1 MIYEINGK
9 IYIKIDNYFKEVQL
23 KYGRVKI
30 MPNCKK
36 LYFSEIDKTKVKE
49 YTVKEYS
56 KNPVNKED

>member
-9 IYIKIDNYFKEVQL
+9 FYIKIDNYFKEVQF

-36 LYFSEIDKTKVKE
+36 LYFSEVDKTKVKE
-49 YTVKEYS
+49 YTVKEYL
-56 KNPVNKED
+56 KKPVKED